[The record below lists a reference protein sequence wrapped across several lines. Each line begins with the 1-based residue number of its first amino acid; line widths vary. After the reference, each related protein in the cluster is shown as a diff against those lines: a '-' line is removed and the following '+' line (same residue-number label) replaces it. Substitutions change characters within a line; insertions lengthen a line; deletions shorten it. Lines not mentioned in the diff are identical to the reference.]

1 MSLIAVR
8 GVDNIGADAVTK
20 AYIRKN
26 EVFADAFN
34 YFMYNG
40 EQKILPE
47 QLRELDT
54 TEIAIL
60 LNEKDTKDN
69 KDKEASELKTVQKYR
84 DLMKTATIMED
95 GEAAYVLLGIE
106 NQTEVHYAMPVR
118 NMLYD
123 AMQYNQQVADIAA
136 TYKKEKGSKI
146 QQKRKMSNG
155 EFLSGFHKDDKL
167 IPVITLVLFFNA
179 KAWDGPRSLLDMM
192 DISNS
197 VVRDMVVDYPLH
209 LIEPMGILDKDLE
222 KFSSS
227 LREVIGCIK
236 YSNDKH
242 KLTAFIHDNPR
253 MNMEIEAARVIET
266 ITSVIIDGREVDN
279 MGNVNMCKAIE
290 DMIQDVVDEKKDDW
304 LAEGRNEGR
313 LTGLSEGRLA
323 GLSEGKMQLL
333 STLIQSGDISLQKAA
348 ALMNMTPEE
357 FLAKSKTIS

>member
-1 MSLIAVR
+1 
-8 GVDNIGADAVTK
+8 
-20 AYIRKN
+20 
-26 EVFADAFN
+26 
-34 YFMYNG
+34 MYNG

-69 KDKEASELKTVQKYR
+69 KNRDKEASELKTVQKYR
-84 DLMKTATIMED
+84 DLMKSATIMED
-95 GEAAYVLLGIE
+95 GKAAYMLLGIE

-123 AMQYNQQVADIAA
+123 AMQYNQQVTDIVA
-136 TYKKEKGSKI
+136 KNKGEKGSKG
-146 QQKRKMSNG
+146 QQKRKISNG
-155 EFLSGFHKDDKL
+155 EFLSGFHKEDKL

-179 KAWDGPRSLLDMM
+179 KEWDGPRSLLDMM
-192 DISNS
+192 NIQDPVIKE
-197 VVRDMVVDYPLH
+197 MVVDYPLH
-209 LIEPMGILDKDLE
+209 LIDPMGISDKDLE

-236 YSNDKH
+236 YSNDKN
-242 KLTAFIHDNPR
+242 KLAAFIHDNPR

-266 ITSVIIDGREVDN
+266 ITSVTIEDKEVDS

-290 DMIQDVVDEKKDDW
+290 DMIQDAVDEKKDDW
-304 LAEGRNEGR
+304 LAEGR
-313 LTGLSEGRLA
+313 LAGLSEGRL
-323 GLSEGKMQLL
+323 QLL

-348 ALMNMTPEE
+348 TIMNMTPDE
-357 FLAKSKTIS
+357 FLEKSKTVS